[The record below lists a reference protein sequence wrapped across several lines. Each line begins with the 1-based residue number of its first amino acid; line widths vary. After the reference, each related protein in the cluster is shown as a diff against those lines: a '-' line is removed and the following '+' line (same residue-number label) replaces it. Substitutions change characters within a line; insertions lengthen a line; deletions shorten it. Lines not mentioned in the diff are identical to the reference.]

1 MHATMAVLEC
11 KELTQKINMKKRH
24 KEAEPTVSIAGVQW
38 MTGPVGHVTMDAHDV
53 EVDVKS
59 QKKAGGSVEIT
70 SVLLASHLLLLE
82 YFITGFLNLTTHTF
96 NFLSRLDKWIHLI

>member
-59 QKKAGGSVEIT
+59 QKKAEGFCRDHLCSIGIT
-70 SVLLASHLLLLE
+70 SPAS
-82 YFITGFLNLTTHTF
+82 
-96 NFLSRLDKWIHLI
+96 